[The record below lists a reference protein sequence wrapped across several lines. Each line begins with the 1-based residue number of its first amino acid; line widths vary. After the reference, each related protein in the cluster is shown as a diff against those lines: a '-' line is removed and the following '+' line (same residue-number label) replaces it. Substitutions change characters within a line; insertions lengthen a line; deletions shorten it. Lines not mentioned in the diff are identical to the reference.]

1 MNRHRD
7 KGRRFERKVER
18 AFEQAGWDVITTK
31 GGGGERLQTADFV
44 AAQAREL
51 DAKGRLQPFRPVSVQ
66 CKNHAILRLPEWL
79 RELREDVLIV
89 NVPRQGVFVVEELG
103 AWIGRQS

>member
-7 KGRRFERKVER
+7 KGRRFERKVR
-18 AFEQAGWDVITTK
+18 QAFEVAGWVVVATK
-31 GGGGERLQTADFV
+31 GGGGPQLQDADLVVRRDF
-44 AAQAREL
+44 A
-51 DAKGRLQPFRPVSVQ
+51 PPTTVQ

-89 NVPRQGVFVVEELG
+89 NVPNRGVFVVEELG

>member
-18 AFEQAGWDVITTK
+18 VFEQAGWDVTTTK
-31 GGGGERLQTADFV
+31 GGGGERLQSADFV
-44 AAQAREL
+44 AHPRGTSRYIA
-51 DAKGRLQPFRPVSVQ
+51 VQ